1 MSWIYIE
8 LILFFVALFFAGLFA
23 FLETAF
29 TALRLFKIKE
39 LKVSVARYK
48 TLFASWERN
57 PQRILITILIANNF
71 AHVLCSVLIAEI
83 MERIFGGLGLIIG
96 VMIATVMILVFGEII
111 PKTFAKTHHERLFK
125 AFLWLINILFKLLH
139 PLVSFLLALAD
150 FFFRKLGKG
159 HVLDKQSEDISEKE
173 IEFLIDYSDEKGL
186 IEAEKS
192 EMLQNVFGLEQT
204 LVNEVMIPKPDMFLL
219 NVNSSLQE
227 AMKAFSQHH
236 FSRFPV
242 FEGKEDNII
251 GIVRQKD
258 IFEVIARDQK
268 KTLKELVWPVLFVPD
283 TKKGNQL
290 LSEFLKK
297 RVHMAIVIDEHGA
310 IVGLIT
316 LEDILEEIVGE
327 IRDEHESIHSEI
339 VPLEKG
345 GWLVDA
351 RIDLEK
357 LEELLGIKF
366 EVEDSVTLAGFLSEK
381 LQHLP
386 KKGERLFYE
395 GYCFQIQQASPRRVY
410 QVLIFEEKKSEESP
424 TKEE

>member
-1 MSWIYIE
+1 MSWFNIE
-8 LILFFVALFFAGLFA
+8 LILFFIALFFAGLFA

-39 LKVSVARYK
+39 LKLSVSRYK

-83 MERIFGGLGLIIG
+83 MERLFGGIGLILG
-96 VMIATVMILVFGEII
+96 VMIATVMILIFGEII
-111 PKTFAKTHHERLFK
+111 PKTFAKTHHERLFR
-125 AFLWLINILFKLLH
+125 ASLWLINILFRLLY
-139 PLVSFLLALAD
+139 PLVSFLLAIAE
-150 FFFRKLGKG
+150 FFFKKLGKG
-159 HVLDKQSEDISEKE
+159 HILEKQPEDVTEKE

-192 EMLQNVFGLEQT
+192 EMLQNVFGLGQT
-204 LVNEVMIPKPDMFLL
+204 LVNEIMVPKTDMFLL
-219 NVNSSLQE
+219 SINSNLQE
-227 AMKAFSQHH
+227 TMKAFSEHH

-242 FEGKEDNII
+242 YEKKEDNIV
-251 GIVRQKD
+251 GIIRQKD
-258 IFEVIARDQK
+258 IFEVIAKDQK
-268 KTLKELVWPVLFVPD
+268 KSLKELVRPILFIPD
-283 TKKGNQL
+283 TKKSNQL

-297 RVHMAIVIDEHGA
+297 RMHMAIVIDEHGGM
-310 IVGLIT
+310 VGLVT
-316 LEDILEEIVGE
+316 LEDVLEEIVGE

-351 RIDLEK
+351 RIGLEK
-357 LEELLGIKF
+357 LEELLEVNF

-386 KKGERLFYE
+386 KKGERLLHE
-395 GYCFQIQQASPRRVY
+395 GYCFQIQQASPRRVF
-410 QVLIFEEKKSEESP
+410 QVLIFEDNKTENKS
-424 TKEE
+424 